1 MQFTLVDTEAAYR
14 RILST
19 PDAAGRAAIFEREL
33 AAPFSGLVQMM
44 GGDPAMFTRWVI
56 GPEQLAA
63 DRGRRLRYLD
73 MLAAH
78 DAWARAARA
87 LEMGRAAF
95 ADHLGRIPPR
105 DIVFGLFLSD
115 MSAMP
120 FQHGYSGFG
129 AIPGYVMT
137 VYDEPTAPNLA
148 RVEACTIHELH
159 HNLRFRL
166 FPFSPM
172 TTDVADYI
180 VAEGLAEAFA
190 AEQYGEELIGPWV
203 TEFDESRLEEARAV
217 IGGALDRSG
226 FNVVRAYIFGDTIA
240 GLSGLEKVGVPD
252 FAGYALG
259 YKLVREY
266 QRRTGAT
273 IAEAT
278 FEPARAIIERSGFF
292 DLPA

>member
-1 MQFTLVDTEAAYR
+1 MQFTIVDTESAYR
-14 RILST
+14 RILT
-19 PDAAGRAAIFEREL
+19 APDAAERAAIFEQEL

-44 GGDPAMFTRWVI
+44 GGDPAVFTQWVM
-56 GPEQLAA
+56 GPEQLVA
-63 DRGRRLRYLD
+63 DRERRQRYLD
-73 MLAAH
+73 ILAAN

-87 LEMGRAAF
+87 LEVGRAAF

-120 FQHGYSGFG
+120 IQHGYSGFG

-137 VYDEPTAPNLA
+137 VYDEPTAANLA
-148 RVEACTIHELH
+148 RIEACTIHELH

-166 FPFSPM
+166 FPFNLM
-172 TTDVADYI
+172 TTNVADYI

-217 IGGALDRSG
+217 IGGALDKSG
-226 FNVVRAYIFGDTIA
+226 FNVVRAYIFGDAIA
-240 GLSGLEKVGVPD
+240 GFSGLEKVGVPD
-252 FAGYALG
+252 FAGYAIG
-259 YKLVREY
+259 YKVVREY

-278 FEPARAIIERSGFF
+278 FEPASTIIARSGFF
-292 DLPA
+292 EN